1 MGEATTSSR
10 YPIGIQTFEKIREG
24 GYLYVDKTAFVHE
37 LAHGSGSTYFLS
49 RPRRFG
55 KSLLLSTMQAYF
67 EGRRE
72 LFDGLAISELE
83 TAWESHPVIRI
94 DLSTVK
100 TEDQGQLEELLNYT
114 LSEQEALW
122 GRNADA
128 RTPGS
133 RLMALIRA
141 AYEQTGKTVVVLV
154 DEYDAPLLNVAH
166 DPEKLHAF
174 RLAMREFFAP
184 LKACDEYL
192 RFVFLTGITK
202 FSQLSIFSELNNLK
216 NISLDHRFAAICGI
230 TEEELTGQMSSDV
243 DALAATLG
251 IHRNDALACLK
262 ANYDGYHFCSPSP
275 DIYNPFSLLS
285 ALDSGQLDAY
295 WFGSGTPTVL
305 VNLLQKN
312 GWEIGDLEDREA
324 DAEEFDV
331 PAEGMQTPLPML
343 YQSGYLTIKSRD
355 PFTGAYTLGIP
366 NAEVA
371 RGLSRALVRHAA
383 PQALGEVG
391 GLVRTIS
398 RSLRSDDMEDA
409 LQATKAFMAGMPYHL
424 GSHSERGFQTTFWL
438 IFTLLGAQI
447 DTEVR
452 TATGRVDAVVKMP
465 GSIYVMEF
473 KYNKSAQEA
482 LAQIDS
488 KGYLLPYK
496 ADGRKLYK
504 VGVNF
509 SEASQTL
516 EDWVI
521 EEDMRLTEQPPVD
534 RY

>member
-1 MGEATTSSR
+1 MARR
-10 YPIGIQTFEKIREG
+10 YPVGIQTFSEIREN
-24 GYLYVDKTAFVHE
+24 GYLYIDKTAFIYK
-37 LAHGSGSTYFLS
+37 LAYGSGQSYCLS

-72 LFDGLAISELE
+72 LFEGLAIAELE
-83 TAWESHPVIRI
+83 TEWEKHPVIRL

-100 TEDQGQLEELLNYT
+100 TEDASQLVELLDAV
-114 LSEQEALW
+114 LRRHEATW
-122 GRNADA
+122 GRDA
-128 RTPGS
+128 NTKTPGS
-133 RLMALIRA
+133 RLMSLIRSA
-141 AYEQTGKTVVVLV
+141 AAQTGKKAVVLI

-166 DPEKLHAF
+166 DPERLREF
-174 RLAMREFFAP
+174 RVVMREFFAP

-216 NISLDHRFAAICGI
+216 NISLDPRFAAICGI
-230 TEEELTGQMSSDV
+230 TEEELQAQMAPDIE
-243 DALAATLG
+243 ALAATLG
-251 IHRNDALACLK
+251 VSHDEALARLK

-285 ALDSGQLDAY
+285 ALDSGQLESY

-305 VNLLQKN
+305 VNLLQQSN
-312 GWEIGDLEDREA
+312 WEIGDLEDREA
-324 DAEEFDV
+324 DAEEFDA
-331 PAEGMQTPLPML
+331 PAEDMPTPLPML
-343 YQSGYLTIKSRD
+343 YQAGYLTIKSRD
-355 PFTGAYTLGIP
+355 SFTGAYTLGIP

-371 RGLSRALVRHAA
+371 RGLSRSLIRHAA

-398 RSLRSDDMEDA
+398 RSLRIGDMESA

-424 GSHSERGFQTTFWL
+424 GSHNERGFQTTFWL

-447 DTEVR
+447 ATEVK
-452 TATGRVDAVVKMP
+452 TATGRVDAVIEMP
-465 GSIYVMEF
+465 DAIWVMEF
-473 KYNKSAQEA
+473 KYEKSAQEA
-482 LAQIDS
+482 LAQIDE
-488 KGYLLPYK
+488 KGYLLPF
-496 ADGRKLYK
+496 ATDGRKLYK

-509 SEASQTL
+509 SEKTQTIEIASKML
-516 EDWVI
+516 V
-521 EEDMRLTEQPPVD
+521 
-534 RY
+534 